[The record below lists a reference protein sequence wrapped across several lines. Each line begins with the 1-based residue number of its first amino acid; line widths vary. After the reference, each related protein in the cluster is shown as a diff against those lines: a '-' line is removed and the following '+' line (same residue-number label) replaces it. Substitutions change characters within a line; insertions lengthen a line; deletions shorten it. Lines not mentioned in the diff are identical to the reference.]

1 MFQTKFGW
9 VDEKT
14 GIEYAT
20 DEELIE
26 AQEESKKEESKKEE
40 DKEDEEVI
48 S

>member
-26 AQEESKKEESKKEE
+26 AQEENKKEE
-40 DKEDEEVI
+40 DKENEETI
-48 S
+48 SEPLP

>member
-26 AQEESKKEESKKEE
+26 AQEENKKEE
-40 DKEDEEVI
+40 DKEDEETI
-48 S
+48 SEPLP

>member
-26 AQEESKKEESKKEE
+26 AQEENKKEE
-40 DKEDEEVI
+40 DKENEEVI
-48 S
+48 SEPLP

>member
-26 AQEESKKEESKKEE
+26 AQEENKKEE
-40 DKEDEEVI
+40 DKENEEDL
-48 S
+48 SEPLP